1 MKAVIQRV
9 LNANV
14 TGILDELKYNCLI
27 VWWTV
32 ATALYV
38 NHLSLISVDGEV
50 ISSIGKGLCIL
61 IGISRDDT
69 EKDIDYM

>member
-14 TGILDELKYNCLI
+14 T
-27 VWWTV
+27 
-32 ATALYV
+32 
-38 NHLSLISVDGEV
+38 VDGEV

-69 EKDIDYM
+69 EKDIDY